1 MRPGLPAWRRLASQ
15 NEKYAYRYQN
25 MTSHHGLTK
34 RVAAPIATSEYEIRY
49 GLFKLTKRSD
59 KLFKC
64 FHRSRSLRTIFC
76 LSFDLPS
83 LFTILGSKAEFFVPS
98 TLVAAM
104 FRNSGILDSS
114 KCRMTL
120 FIRRN
125 LPQGITVM
133 IINTGQMCIVNYPG
147 RPRMRDLKC
156 PDWEKTDWEKICPR
170 SSLPKKKKNGKH
182 TAYQE
187 ITFLFHTVINNE

>member
-1 MRPGLPAWRRLASQ
+1 MRPGPPAGRKLASQ

-34 RVAAPIATSEYEIRY
+34 RVAAPIATSEFEIRY
-49 GLFKLTKRSD
+49 GLFKLTKQSG

-64 FHRSRSLRTIFC
+64 FHTSRSFEQYFVYHSICPNCLQFLR
-76 LSFDLPS
+76 
-83 LFTILGSKAEFFVPS
+83 SKAEFFVPS
-98 TLVAAM
+98 TFVAAM
-104 FRNSGILDSS
+104 FRKSGILDRS

-156 PDWEKTDWEKICPR
+156 PDWEKTDWEK
-170 SSLPKKKKNGKH
+170 SMS
-182 TAYQE
+182 
-187 ITFLFHTVINNE
+187 